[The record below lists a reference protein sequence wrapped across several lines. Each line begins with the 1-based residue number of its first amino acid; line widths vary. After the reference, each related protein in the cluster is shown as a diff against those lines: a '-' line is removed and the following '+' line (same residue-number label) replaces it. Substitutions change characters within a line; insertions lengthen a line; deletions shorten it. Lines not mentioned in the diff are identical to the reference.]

1 MTDQEIFTKVARH
14 LLAQGKRSERFFG
27 GDGRGET
34 GCAYRSADGLM
45 CAVGCLI
52 PDALYEPAIEG
63 CTVAGDVV
71 QSVLREAGIRAGYG
85 ERTDSLLY
93 ELQNIHDYEEPDR
106 WKHCLELLAKEFKL
120 EMPK

>member
-1 MTDQEIFTKVARH
+1 MTDQEIFTKVATH
-14 LLAQGKRSERFFG
+14 LLTQGKRSERFFDD
-27 GDGRGET
+27 DGEP
-34 GCAYRSADGLM
+34 GCAYRSAAGLM

-52 PDALYEPAIEG
+52 PDELYEPAIEG

-93 ELQNIHDYEEPDR
+93 ELQNIHDYEEPYK
-106 WKHCLELLAKEFKL
+106 WKLCLETMAKTFKL

>member
-14 LLAQGKRSERFFG
+14 LLAQGQRSERYLDD
-27 GDGRGET
+27 DGEP
-34 GCAYRSADGLM
+34 GCAYRGTDGLK

-52 PDALYEPAIEG
+52 PDELYHQSIEG

-93 ELQNIHDYEEPDR
+93 ELQNIHDYYEPCS
-106 WKHCLELLAKEFKL
+106 WEYYLKIVAKNFNL
-120 EMPK
+120 EMPA